1 MRLEMHSCSRQHIP
15 QLCSCSLGSL
25 LKKRINANKKGAP
38 SLPAPHPTHPST
50 RHKSRKHD
58 YWGFLIF
65 NTRADTTDVAITEI
79 PLFFKIFFIF
89 LRDSARNCGFLLHC
103 CSGENSNFVPF
114 FSCQNTQETKPAE
127 GKMRDFSCTVLVLI
141 WGHAGWSCTMYVCMY
156 VYTTI
161 YFSRLLQLFLT
172 DSYPL
177 LLFNINTA
185 LNTDMVL
192 SWNAIRKAGLE
203 GDVASSWLLHI
214 KIPSH
219 TASTD
224 VLLVH
229 WFLFVVR
236 KCTLSL
242 KRDPHPQPTLISK
255 TQWRVQ
261 NLVKF
266 V

>member
-127 GKMRDFSCTVLVLI
+127 GKERWETSVALFLFWFEDMLAEAARC
-141 WGHAGWSCTMYVCMY
+141 MYVCMY
-156 VYTTI
+156 IQLYTLVDCYNCFWQTPI
-161 YFSRLLQLFLT
+161 HCCYLT
-172 DSYPL
+172 
-177 LLFNINTA
+177 
-185 LNTDMVL
+185 
-192 SWNAIRKAGLE
+192 
-203 GDVASSWLLHI
+203 
-214 KIPSH
+214 
-219 TASTD
+219 
-224 VLLVH
+224 
-229 WFLFVVR
+229 
-236 KCTLSL
+236 
-242 KRDPHPQPTLISK
+242 
-255 TQWRVQ
+255 
-261 NLVKF
+261 
-266 V
+266 

>member
-1 MRLEMHSCSRQHIP
+1 MDSC
-15 QLCSCSLGSL
+15 
-25 LKKRINANKKGAP
+25 
-38 SLPAPHPTHPST
+38 
-50 RHKSRKHD
+50 
-58 YWGFLIF
+58 
-65 NTRADTTDVAITEI
+65 
-79 PLFFKIFFIF
+79 
-89 LRDSARNCGFLLHC
+89 
-103 CSGENSNFVPF
+103 
-114 FSCQNTQETKPAE
+114 
-127 GKMRDFSCTVLVLI
+127 CTVAQGKIQILFLFSAVRIHKRQNQLKER
-141 WGHAGWSCTMYVCMY
+141 WETSVALFLFWFEDMLAEAARCMYVCMY